1 MPAMPAR
8 LAQYLIAK
16 GLVSAE
22 RIESTLEQHA
32 LEGGK
37 LDSAILEEGLLS
49 EEQALEALGDLS
61 GHRPVNLGEFEI
73 NFAVSALIPQK
84 IADRLCI
91 TPLSLDNGLLHVACG
106 YPVPARELR
115 EVGFLL
121 GRELELWVAL
131 EVRVR
136 QWLAGLYGLP
146 LAPRLSRL
154 LSSLQPPQPVVEKV
168 AAFHDL
174 PEWGL
179 AQETRELIEQLASS
193 AMAGRES
200 EGELLTGLVDVP
212 EWNLKRAREELTDA
226 RHSAEQVLATLLH
239 YGQQTLDFVA
249 AFLVQGGM
257 ALGWDV
263 QAEGWSRSEIEKI
276 SIPLDVFSVFRTIAV
291 SRGSYIGPPPPDA
304 YTGHFLQKLGRAPR
318 TIFAYPLESQG
329 KVVALLYGDCAEK
342 PISQRRLSDLLLFCQ
357 NLSAVFQDLK
367 LPTRATAPPTEV
379 RGQEALIAPA
389 GGIRE
394 LVDQLLG
401 PDVEARQIARL
412 QLFSAPAAAA
422 VELIARFPGPSSWS
436 RGPVL
441 KLPSPYE
448 LGPIPGMISELGAA
462 GAEAICPLLDSRELE
477 TRYRAL
483 LTAGSFRTSEFIPAL
498 RRALFDPEPDIS
510 SAARALAKH
519 LQGIHRFDPVLD
531 DLRDG
536 LTSRSQ
542 PRRALAARGLG
553 ALHQLDSIDA
563 LIGLVGSEDR
573 GCAQAAADA
582 LREMTKASCG
592 TDARQWTAWWAVNRE
607 RDRIGWLLAG
617 LRHAD
622 PEVRRSSVE
631 ELADAFGLGEERFG
645 YFFHDSEAEQEAA
658 IRHWESLA

>member
-1 MPAMPAR
+1 MPAR

-49 EEQALEALGDLS
+49 EAQALEALGDVS
-61 GHRPVNLGEFEI
+61 GQRPVNLGEFEI
-73 NFAVSALIPQK
+73 NFAVRALIPQK

-91 TPLSLDNGLLHVACG
+91 TPLSLDNGLLHVACS

-154 LSSLQPPQPVVEKV
+154 LSVLQPPQPAVEKV
-168 AAFHDL
+168 AAAHDL
-174 PEWGL
+174 APEGGL
-179 AQETRELIEQLASS
+179 AQKMIEQLASS
-193 AMAGRES
+193 VMAGRDS
-200 EGELLTGLVDVP
+200 HGELFTGLVDLP
-212 EWNLKRAREELTDA
+212 EWSLKHAREALRDG
-226 RHSAEQVLATLLH
+226 RHSAEQVLATFLH

-249 AFLVQGGM
+249 AFLVQEGM

-263 QAEGWSRSEIEKI
+263 QAEGWSTSEIERI

-318 TIFAYPLESQG
+318 TILAYPLEAQG

-357 NLSAVFQDLK
+357 NLSAAFQDLR
-367 LPTRATAPPTEV
+367 LPRRATTPPTEV
-379 RGQEALIAPA
+379 RGQEAFTPPD
-389 GGIRE
+389 GEIRE
-394 LVDQLLG
+394 LVAQLLG
-401 PDVEARQIARL
+401 PEVEARQSARL
-412 QLFSAPAAAA
+412 QLLSAPTAAAA
-422 VELIARFPGPSSWS
+422 ELVARFPGPTSWS
-436 RGPVL
+436 RGRVL
-441 KLPSPYE
+441 ALPAPHE
-448 LGPIPGMISELGAA
+448 LGPIPGMLSELAAA
-462 GAEAICPLLDSRELE
+462 GARALCPLLDSPELE

-483 LTAGSFRTSEFIPAL
+483 LTAGRFRASEFIPAL

-519 LQGIHRFDPVLD
+519 LQGIPQFDKVLD
-531 DLRDG
+531 DLRG
-536 LTSRSQ
+536 ELTSRNQ
-542 PRRALAARGLG
+542 PRKALAVRGLG

-592 TDARQWTAWWAVNRE
+592 ANARQWMAWWAENRE
-607 RDRIGWLLAG
+607 RDRIDWLLAG
-617 LRHAD
+617 LRDAD

-631 ELADAFGLGEERFG
+631 ELADAYGLGEERFG
-645 YFFHDSEAEQEAA
+645 YFIHDSEAEREAA
-658 IRHWESLA
+658 IRRWESLD